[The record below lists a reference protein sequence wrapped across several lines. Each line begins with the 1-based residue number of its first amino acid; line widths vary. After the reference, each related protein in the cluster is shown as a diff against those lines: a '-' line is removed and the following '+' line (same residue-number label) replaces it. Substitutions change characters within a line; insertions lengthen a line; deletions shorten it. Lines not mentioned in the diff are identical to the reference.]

1 MRFFAVLFVLLSLA
15 APARAQQLTTALSDE
30 ELSIQAF
37 FKAVEVAISTTD
49 REAWLALLSPNAD
62 RQAATE
68 FFDSMVPQ
76 GVTRAVVR
84 ERDRTDLMGALP
96 GEGYR
101 LIAEVFIET
110 GARGRILTW
119 KLDIRRPRETE
130 DRQPWRL
137 VSEERLSSV
146 EGLHRLA
153 VHRAKQFVARDLVLA
168 SIDFELRLP
177 AGDVFVAEAAEGV
190 TALVL
195 MGDGTMVFTPQP
207 AEERGQLKIFAGTET
222 LETPFS
228 AAYVRLNP
236 FEFEQLMKRQVLTAA
251 PVVDQ
256 RQLRRAQLV
265 FEEELPKSFSL
276 DLSDLSRDTWS
287 LLPQAGD
294 FLAEVRT
301 RRFDGLTYARS
312 SGEAE
317 DVTLFSR
324 SRKKN
329 IAAYASPAKLSS
341 RGRFFNEDDLVE
353 YDVLN
358 YDINATFSPER
369 DWLDGR
375 TRLRLR
381 IKAYALAAL
390 TLKLN
395 EQLNV
400 KSVNSD
406 EFGRLLFLRVRN
418 QNTIVVNLPST
429 VARDLQLTL
438 DVSYQGLMRSQGLDQ
453 ESIEVQEGGRQ
464 PEDMPFIP
472 AEPNWLFSNRS
483 YWYPQAQVTDYAT
496 STVRV
501 TVPTTHAAIATGVPS
516 AANPSL
522 TPSATGLARATYSF
536 TADQPARYIGLV
548 ISRMTRVDNAHV
560 ALDVLPS
567 APSKAVEEPVAYLGA
582 GRIATKTP
590 LGRVP
595 AIGERNT
602 LQLSISANRRQES
615 KARTT
620 MDHAAEILRYYASI
634 IGDSPY
640 ESMTVAMVE
649 SQLPGGH
656 SPAYFAMLNN
666 PSPLSPFTWRNDPAS
681 FHNYP
686 EFYLAHELAHQW
698 WGQAVGW
705 QNYHEQWLSEGIAQ
719 YFAAL
724 YARERRG
731 EPAFREVLR
740 QFRKWALDQ
749 SDQGAI
755 YLGYRLGHLKND
767 TRVFRAVVYNKGA
780 AVLHMLRRLI
790 GDDAFFRGLR
800 RYYSENRYKKAGT
813 SDLRRAMETES
824 GRSLERFFQ
833 RWVFESG
840 IPRLSYSTRVEGQEL
855 VVRVDQVRASA
866 EAPLYDVPVTVSI
879 QYADRL
885 VEEVVPVTE
894 VTVEKRVMLTGAVR
908 SIEVN
913 ADGAAV
919 AVIDK
924 R

>member
-1 MRFFAVLFVLLSLA
+1 MRFLAVLFVLLSLC
-15 APARAQQLTTALSDE
+15 APLRAQQPTTAPSDE
-30 ELSIQAF
+30 DLSIQAF
-37 FKAVEVAISTTD
+37 LKAVELAISTTN
-49 REAWLALLSPNAD
+49 REAWLALLSPNND
-62 RQAATE
+62 RDAATE

-101 LIAEVFIET
+101 LITELFIET

-119 KLDIRRPRETE
+119 KLDLRRPRETAE
-130 DRQPWRL
+130 QQPWRL
-137 VSEERLSSV
+137 ISQERLSSV

-153 VHRAKQFVARDLVLA
+153 VHPQKQFAARDLVLRA
-168 SIDFELRLP
+168 IDFELRLP
-177 AGDVFVAEAAEGV
+177 SGDVFVAETSEGV

-195 MGDGTMVFTPQP
+195 IGDGTMVFTPQP
-207 AEERGQLKIFAGTET
+207 LEERGQLKIFAGAET
-222 LETPFS
+222 LETPFT

-236 FEFEQLMKRQVLTAA
+236 FEFEQQLRRQTLTPAA
-251 PVVDQ
+251 VDQ

-265 FEEELPKSFSL
+265 FEDELPKSFSL

-301 RRFDGLTYARS
+301 RRFDVLTYARS

-317 DVTLFSR
+317 DVTMFSR
-324 SRKKN
+324 PRKKN
-329 IAAYASPAKLSS
+329 IATYASPAKLSS

-353 YDVLN
+353 YDVLS
-358 YDINATFSPER
+358 YDINTTFTPER
-369 DWLDGR
+369 EWLEGR

-381 IKAYALAAL
+381 VKAYALAAL

-400 KSVNSD
+400 RSVSSD
-406 EFGRLLFLRVRN
+406 ELGRLLFLRVRN
-418 QNTIVVNLPST
+418 QNTVVVNLPAT
-429 VARDLQLTL
+429 VARDLELTL
-438 DVSYQGLMRSQGLDQ
+438 DVAYQGVMRSQGLDQ
-453 ESIEVQEGGRQ
+453 ESMIVQEGGRQ
-464 PEDMPFIP
+464 PEELPFIP
-472 AEPNWLFSNRS
+472 PEPHWLFSNRS

-496 STVRV
+496 SNVRV
-501 TVPTTHAAIATGVPS
+501 TIPATHAAVASGVPS
-516 AANPSL
+516 PANPSL
-522 TPSATGLARATYSF
+522 TPSASSVARATYTFS
-536 TADQPARYIGLV
+536 AAQPARYIGLV
-548 ISRMTRVDNAHV
+548 ISKMTRVDNAHV

-567 APSKAVEEPVAYLGA
+567 APVQTVEEPVTYLGA
-582 GRIATKTP
+582 GVIATKRLP
-590 LGRVP
+590 RVP

-602 LQLSISANRRQES
+602 LHLSISANRRQEA

-620 MDHAAEILRYYASI
+620 IDQAAEILRYYAAL
-634 IGDSPY
+634 IGDAPY
-640 ESMTVAMVE
+640 ESMSVAMVE
-649 SQLPGGH
+649 NNLPGGH

-666 PSPLSPFTWRNDPAS
+666 PSPLSPFTWRNDPAA
-681 FHNYP
+681 FNNYP

-705 QNYHEQWLSEGIAQ
+705 QNYHEQWLSEGFAQ

-731 EPAFREVLR
+731 ESAFREVLR

-749 SDQGAI
+749 SDQGPI

-790 GDDAFFRGLR
+790 GDEAFFRGLR
-800 RYYSENRYKKAGT
+800 KYYADNRFKKAGT
-813 SDLRRAMETES
+813 SELRRAMEAES

-833 RWVFESG
+833 RWIFESA
-840 IPRLSYSTRVEGQEL
+840 IPRLRYSTSVEGQEL
-855 VVRVDQVRASA
+855 VVRFDQVRTSA

-879 QYADRL
+879 QYADKV
-885 VEEVVPVTE
+885 VEEIVPVTE
-894 VTVEKRVMLTGAVR
+894 VSVEKRIPLSGTVR
-908 SIEVN
+908 GIDVN
-913 ADGAAV
+913 PDGAAI